1 MLYMPTCLL
10 QPGMKLACDIHSG
23 EGEVLFS
30 KGDSINELIKNTLNE
45 VDIQGVY
52 IESDFTHDVVFE
64 DCMKLV
70 DKTQS
75 LSFVRHVMSSPEIDD
90 AMESE
95 LQELMHSILDHL
107 SESEMLLNSLYSLR
121 DYDGYT
127 YEHSLRVTILSI
139 LLGNYLKLTQE
150 ELWELGV
157 ASMLHDLG
165 KLSIP
170 IDTLN
175 SKEMLSM
182 RQLGY
187 IRKHPIVGYNKAQE
201 LKCYNERIGKAILQ
215 HHEHVDGSGYPYGL
229 KGDDISLYARIIC
242 CSDVYDA
249 LTSKRSYRNAW
260 FPSQALDCMNTSM
273 SSQFDASILNALN
286 NTVIAYPE
294 GSIVLL
300 STGEL
305 AVVVKSNKD
314 TPIVRTISDGISQV
328 HDLADSEIKIQKM
341 GYEDKRLIP
350 LLMKDEVSK

>member
-10 QPGMKLACDIHSG
+10 QTGMKLASDIHSG
-23 EGEVLFS
+23 NGELLFS
-30 KGDSINELIKNTLNE
+30 KGDSISELVKDTLNE

-52 IESDFTHDVVFE
+52 IESDFTHDVVLE

-75 LSFVRHVMSSPEIDD
+75 LSFVRHVMSSPEVND
-90 AMESE
+90 EFECE
-95 LQELMHSILDHL
+95 LQTLMHSILEHL
-107 SESEMLLNSLYSLR
+107 SKSGMLLNSLYSLR

-139 LLGNYLKLTQE
+139 LLGNYLGLSKD
-150 ELWELGV
+150 ELWEVGV

-165 KLSIP
+165 KLAIP
-170 IDTLN
+170 LDTLN

-187 IRKHPIVGYNKAQE
+187 IRKHPIVGYTKAKE

-215 HHEHVDGSGYPYGL
+215 HHEHADGSGYPYGL

-242 CSDVYDA
+242 CADVYDA

-273 SSQFDASILNALN
+273 CSQFDTTVLKALN
-286 NTVIAYPE
+286 DVVIAYPE

-305 AVVVKSNKD
+305 AVVIKSNKEK
-314 TPIVRTISDGISQV
+314 PVVRTISNGISEV
-328 HDLADSEIKIQKM
+328 CDLSESDIFIQKM

-350 LLMKDEVSK
+350 ILMKDGVSK